1 MRNPILAA
9 AIIAG
14 LVAPAQA
21 LAQSSVTISGY
32 LKMAAEHLELGQS
45 AKSPAGETRVV
56 DEASRIL
63 FNVVEDLG
71 GGLQAI
77 GQVDLRVTMDSG
89 ALAGSGNNH
98 VGLRSKDWGTLT
110 LGRWDLHYTLTPS
123 EIAAKAGSYKAQ
135 NIALLAFAGGGG
147 TAVAINS
154 RTANAVRYDSPR
166 WGGFAL
172 TAAYSANAGAAE
184 ADIGSGV
191 RKGRAWN
198 FVPTYTASAWQ
209 AGWSHWNS
217 KPDAFAGADERANR
231 LWGYY
236 TWGGFKLGLAM
247 DRSRL
252 RAGATGATTSE
263 RTAWALPL
271 RYSTGRHSFY
281 LEFSKAR
288 DDRATAA
295 QDGARMFAIAYSH
308 DLSKRTSVGVT
319 YTRVNNDAG
328 GIYNLYNSA
337 AGQGSPSG
345 AVAAGEDPRIWS
357 LAVRHAF

>member
-1 MRNPILAA
+1 MRNQVLAA
-9 AIIAG
+9 AIAAA
-14 LVAPAQA
+14 LAAPAQA
-21 LAQSSVTISGY
+21 LAQSSVTISGV
-32 LKMAAEHLELGQS
+32 LKMAAEHLKLGQS
-45 AKSPAGETRVV
+45 AKSPSGEARVV
-56 DEASRIL
+56 DESSRIV

-98 VGLRSKDWGTLT
+98 VGLRSKSLGTFT
-110 LGRWDLHYTLTPS
+110 LGRWDLHYALTPS

-198 FVPTYTASAWQ
+198 FVPTYTAAAWQ

-236 TWGGFKLGLAM
+236 TWGGFKLGLAV

-252 RAGATGATTSE
+252 KAGATGATTSD

-271 RYSTGRHSFY
+271 RYATGRHSFY

-328 GIYNLYNSA
+328 AFYNLYNSA

>member
-1 MRNPILAA
+1 MRNLVRAAIAA
-9 AIIAG
+9 AVLAMPG
-14 LVAPAQA
+14 SA

-32 LKMAAEHLELGQS
+32 LKMAAEHLKLGQS
-45 AKSPAGETRVV
+45 AKSPGSETRVV

-63 FNVVEDLG
+63 FNVTEDLG

-77 GQVDLRVTMDSG
+77 GQVDLRVTLDTG
-89 ALAGSGNNH
+89 ALAGNGNNH
-98 VGLRSKDWGTLT
+98 VGLRSRDWGTLT
-110 LGRWDLHYTLTPS
+110 LGRWDLHYSLTPS

-135 NIALLAFAGGGG
+135 NIALLAFAAGGG
-147 TAVAINS
+147 TAVAVNS
-154 RTANAVRYDSPR
+154 RSASTVRYDSPR

-184 ADIGSGV
+184 ADIGSAA

-198 FVPTYTASAWQ
+198 LVPSYTSANWQ
-209 AGWSHWNS
+209 AGWSHWNA
-217 KPDAFAGADERANR
+217 KPDAFVGADERANR
-231 LWGYY
+231 VWGYY
-236 TWGGFKLGLAM
+236 LWGGFKIGLAV
-247 DRSRL
+247 DRSKL
-252 RAGATGATTSE
+252 VTGATGATASD

-271 RYSTGRHSFY
+271 RYATGRHNVY
-281 LEFSKAR
+281 LEYSRAR

-295 QDGARMFAIAYSH
+295 LDGARMLAIAYAY

-319 YTRVNNDAG
+319 YARVNNDAG
-328 GIYNLYNSA
+328 GLYNLYNSA
-337 AGQGSPSG
+337 AAQGSPSG